1 LAARLHL
8 SGLRLRF
15 TLSNN
20 ALFFVLHP
28 RRSGSTSFG
37 IRTPCR
43 TPCQAPCSICNRWR
57 RTPCVTSTILP
68 DPGAHLDATEFANVL
83 NQLEESFYTQAL
95 AKFQDSDFTAAGF
108 PASQIAQQTLAGIQ
122 QNEQAHIDFL
132 QQGLTDNGAQP
143 LTCNFKFGN
152 ALNDVPTMLAT
163 ARVVEYV
170 GVSAFLGAANLLDDP
185 TLLDAAASILTVEAR
200 HQTAL
205 NIMSSTG
212 TSIPSAFDVGLEP
225 GEVASIAGAFIDG
238 PCDLG
243 VNGACYSLDSSNL
256 DINIAPATNPLTLTN
271 TGPINPGT
279 LLTFSASGVSGTD
292 GLFCNMITGG
302 ATESINLPLAS
313 CNVPQN
319 VTGPVALWITSDS
332 NPIPNDVVARGKT
345 TQLAGPAI
353 TFVDTT
359 PDALVQLVR
368 GSSTS
373 GVSGS
378 GSSNSTSTSDSGS
391 TSSDSANGQAAA
403 PAPTPVST
411 AGPSPDGKVT
421 VNGLSMVP
429 APAPSATGS

>member
-1 LAARLHL
+1 MRYSTSSILAALAAPL
-8 SGLRLRF
+8 LVSGRP
-15 TLSNN
+15 
-20 ALFFVLHP
+20 VKP
-28 RRSGSTSFG
+28 RAASAT
-37 IRTPCR
+37 
-43 TPCQAPCSICNRWR
+43 
-57 RTPCVTSTILP
+57 
-68 DPGAHLDATEFANVL
+68 DAVVFQFANVL
-83 NQLEESFYTQAL
+83 NQLEQSFYSQAL

-108 PASQIAQQTLAGIQ
+108 PASQIAEQTLAGIQ
-122 QNEQAHIDFL
+122 QNEQAHIAYL

-170 GVSAFLGAANLLDDP
+170 GVSAFLGAANLLGDP

-205 NIMSSTG
+205 NILSGTG
-212 TSIPSAFDVGLEP
+212 ISVPSAFDVGLEP
-225 GEVASIAGAFIDG
+225 GEVVSIAGAFIDG

-243 VNGACYSLDSSNL
+243 VNS
-256 DINIAPATNPLTLTN
+256 TNPLTLTN
-271 TGPINPGT
+271 TGPISPGT
-279 LLTFSASGVSGTD
+279 LLTFSATGVSGTD

-332 NPIPNDVVARGKT
+332 NPIPNDVIARGKT

-368 GSSTS
+368 GASTS
-373 GVSGS
+373 GGSGS
-378 GSSNSTSTSDSGS
+378 GSSNSTSDSDSGS

>member
-1 LAARLHL
+1 MRYSTSSILAALAAPLLVSARPVKPRAA
-8 SGLRLRF
+8 SA
-15 TLSNN
+15 TD
-20 ALFFVLHP
+20 AVVL
-28 RRSGSTSFG
+28 
-37 IRTPCR
+37 
-43 TPCQAPCSICNRWR
+43 Q
-57 RTPCVTSTILP
+57 
-68 DPGAHLDATEFANVL
+68 FANVL
-83 NQLEESFYTQAL
+83 NQLEQSFYSQAL

-170 GVSAFLGAANLLDDP
+170 GVSAFLGAANLLGDP

-205 NIMSSTG
+205 NILSGTG

-243 VNGACYSLDSSNL
+243 VNS
-256 DINIAPATNPLTLTN
+256 TNPLTLTN
-271 TGPINPGT
+271 TGPISPGT
-279 LLTFSASGVSGTD
+279 LLTFSATGVSGTD

-332 NPIPNDVVARGKT
+332 NPIPNDVIARGKT

-359 PDALVQLVR
+359 PDVLVQLVR

-373 GVSGS
+373 GGSGS
-378 GSSNSTSTSDSGS
+378 SSNSTSTGDSGS
-391 TSSDSANGQAAA
+391 TSSGSANGQAAA

>member
-1 LAARLHL
+1 MRYSTSSILAALAAPLLVSARPVKPRAA
-8 SGLRLRF
+8 SA
-15 TLSNN
+15 TD
-20 ALFFVLHP
+20 AVVL
-28 RRSGSTSFG
+28 
-37 IRTPCR
+37 
-43 TPCQAPCSICNRWR
+43 Q
-57 RTPCVTSTILP
+57 
-68 DPGAHLDATEFANVL
+68 FANVL
-83 NQLEESFYTQAL
+83 NQLEQSFYSQAL

-205 NIMSSTG
+205 NILSGTG

-243 VNGACYSLDSSNL
+243 VN
-256 DINIAPATNPLTLTN
+256 ATNPLTLTN
-271 TGPINPGT
+271 TGPISPGT
-279 LLTFSASGVSGTD
+279 LLTFSATGVSGTD

-332 NPIPNDVVARGKT
+332 NPIPNDVIARGKT

-359 PDALVQLVR
+359 PDVLVQLVR

-373 GVSGS
+373 GGSGS
-378 GSSNSTSTSDSGS
+378 SSNSTSTGDSGS
-391 TSSDSANGQAAA
+391 TSSGSANGQAAA

>member
-1 LAARLHL
+1 MRYSSSYILAALAAPLLVSARPVARPVKPRAA
-8 SGLRLRF
+8 SATDGV
-15 TLSNN
+15 
-20 ALFFVLHP
+20 VL
-28 RRSGSTSFG
+28 
-37 IRTPCR
+37 
-43 TPCQAPCSICNRWR
+43 Q
-57 RTPCVTSTILP
+57 
-68 DPGAHLDATEFANVL
+68 FANVL

-243 VNGACYSLDSSNL
+243 VN
-256 DINIAPATNPLTLTN
+256 ATNPLTLTN

-359 PDALVQLVR
+359 PDELVQLVR